1 MKVALAPTLE
11 KFVPKKLKTG
21 TYLDASDVIRESL
34 RRWKE
39 QEEPGR
45 VASDWLEQEIQE
57 GLDSP
62 DLPGGPGFWRNLR
75 KKLSNSLPRAPTSAP
90 SAASAS
96 LLGSVPSQFR
106 ASGTILSSIKRKGRQ
121 L

>member
-11 KFVPKKLKTG
+11 KFVSKKIKAG
-21 TYLDASDVIRESL
+21 TYLDASDVIHESL

-45 VASDWLEQEIQE
+45 ATSDWLEQELQE

-62 DLPGGPGFWRNLR
+62 DLPAGPGFWRDLR
-75 KKLSNSLPRAPTSAP
+75 KELHGEHKN
-90 SAASAS
+90 
-96 LLGSVPSQFR
+96 GSR
-106 ASGTILSSIKRKGRQ
+106 RR
-121 L
+121 